1 MERRIVLRNYLE
13 QPLDSMITVS
23 ERTWIL
29 RFLRR
34 KELQMDVNVNY
45 LGLMNLL
52 QILKNAGLISR
63 AEARRIAARLKV
75 DTGADIVISI

>member
-1 MERRIVLRNYLE
+1 MSTTSKGTRYLCVLH
-13 QPLDSMITVS
+13 
-23 ERTWIL
+23 
-29 RFLRR
+29 R
-34 KELQMDVNVNY
+34 KEYRMDANVNY